1 MRREEGIT
9 DGETLKM
16 GSAVDSLCSAL
27 GVGDR
32 EQIALVGGGGK
43 TSLMFSLVEELVSK
57 GMRVVTGT
65 TTRVLKSEAKR
76 APCVIFLA
84 PGSDLNQTVRPLLE
98 KHGQVFVGRD
108 LSRKGK
114 ILGISPSD
122 ADLLYR
128 EPWINYLILESD
140 GSAGLPVKAP
150 AEHEPV
156 IPESSSLV
164 VALMGLEALGVP
176 FEESLVFRAE
186 LFESLTGLKRGES
199 LSSEVIARVFLS
211 PMGLFKGTPISARRI
226 VFLNKLDL
234 IPDDEDARRLANLL
248 LADPFSGIETVV
260 IGSLAKGV
268 YFRARRA

>member
-1 MRREEGIT
+1 
-9 DGETLKM
+9 M

-43 TSLMFSLVEELVSK
+43 TSLMFSLAEELMSK

-65 TTRVLKSEAKR
+65 TTRVLKSEARR

-84 PGSDLNQTVRPLLE
+84 PGSDLNETVRPLLE

-114 ILGISPSD
+114 ILGISPGD
-122 ADLLYR
+122 ANLLHR

-164 VALMGLEALGVP
+164 VALMGLEALGFP
-176 FEESLVFRAE
+176 FKEDLVFRTE
-186 LFESLTGLKRGES
+186 IFESLTGLKRGEI
-199 LSSEVIARVFLS
+199 LSAQAIARVFIS
-211 PMGLFKGTPISARRI
+211 PMGLFKGTPMSARRI

-234 IPDDEDARRLANLL
+234 IQYDGDARRLAYMLL
-248 LADPFSGIETVV
+248 MDPFSSIETVV
-260 IGSLAKGV
+260 IGSLANGV
-268 YFRARRA
+268 YFRARRAE